1 MLFIIYYIDTSVL
14 LESIPLVKFRKT
26 TFATGVV
33 YFPYF
38 LVAKTIFYSLA
49 AFVRKIL
56 FCHSKIK
63 FISSPHRVI
72 SSINCTRKKRAVE
85 HAQAQW
91 DTTGSQI

>member
-49 AFVRKIL
+49 ALVGKTS
-56 FCHSKIK
+56 CACTVVAKIK
-63 FISSPHRVI
+63 KIIIYSNFSLKLLLTVI
-72 SSINCTRKKRAVE
+72 
-85 HAQAQW
+85 
-91 DTTGSQI
+91 